1 MLLAVGAVHH
11 HLIREGRRM
20 RCSIIA
26 ETAEARDVHQI
37 ACLVGFGAS
46 AVNPYLAF
54 ATLAEAA
61 ESGELKELTAALT
74 RELGDERVEELKAS
88 GDFARHLREKA
99 FANYET
105 AVDAGLLKIIS
116 KMGISTITGYHAAQI
131 FEAIGLSQAV
141 LDRCFTGLTSRVGG
155 IRLTEIARE
164 TFGRHAHAFD
174 ARTVRLEDGAFY
186 RYRRDGEYHAYNPDV
201 VKAMHRAVETGAYAD
216 YREYAELV
224 HSRPPTALR
233 DLLRFKSLGPA
244 IDVSEVEPEET

>member
-37 ACLVGFGAS
+37 ACLIGFGAS

-54 ATLAEAA
+54 ATLAELA
-61 ESGELKELTAALT
+61 EDGELKELNQAVA
-74 RELGDERVEELKAS
+74 REAGDENVEALKAS
-88 GDFARHLREKA
+88 GEFGRLVREKA

-116 KMGISTITGYHAAQI
+116 KMGISTITRYHAAQI
-131 FEAIGLSQAV
+131 FEAIGLSQEV

-155 IRLTEIARE
+155 IGLRDIARE
-164 TFGRHAHAFD
+164 TLGRHGYAFGNGAPKLD
-174 ARTVRLEDGAFY
+174 DGAFY
-186 RYRRDGEYHAYNPDV
+186 RYRRDGEYHAFNPDV
-201 VKAMHRAVETGAYAD
+201 VKVMHKR
-216 YREYAELV
+216 
-224 HSRPPTALR
+224 
-233 DLLRFKSLGPA
+233 
-244 IDVSEVEPEET
+244 SEEHT